1 MPTKSM
7 YARVRKAVRRGIK
20 SRYYNKKKGAV
31 KFGQIARDVA
41 ELKKAINSEK
51 KHHIRTPT
59 ITSFAQYD
67 SVSGATSGHLLQEI
81 SPQVPQGTGSNERVG
96 NQFKLTGACMEFQ
109 LTKNLPL
116 HGTCSYK
123 IMILQQRNGND
134 DLVIGDVL
142 EKNHFIGTGTIYDTH
157 SQRNQMQMR
166 NFKVVKTIWG
176 RFQQDQ
182 NDDTS
187 TDATTAVI
195 RNHTIPLRFNDLVKY
210 NAGGVTTPCVNRF
223 YVLYLAGTGELDDT
237 ESIKAASYIKYYYVD
252 N

>member
-1 MPTKSM
+1 M
-7 YARVRKAVRRGIK
+7 YTRVSRAFKRGIK
-20 SRYYNKKKGAV
+20 QRYYNKKKGAV
-31 KFGQIARDVA
+31 KFGRIAKDVA

-51 KHHIRTPT
+51 KHHIQTPT

-67 SVSGATSGHLLQEI
+67 SVSGNTSGHLFQEI
-81 SPQVPQGTGSNERVG
+81 SPAVVQGTGSNQRVG

-123 IMILQQRNGND
+123 IMILQQKNGND
-134 DLVIGDVL
+134 ALAVEDVL
-142 EKNHFIGTGTIYDTH
+142 ERNHFITNATIYDTH
-157 SQRNQMQMR
+157 SQRNQMQMG
-166 NFKVVKTIWG
+166 NMKVVKTIYG

-182 NDDTS
+182 NDDTAA
-187 TDATTAVI
+187 DATQAVI
-195 RNHTIPLRFNDLVKY
+195 RNHTVPLRFNDLVKY
-210 NAGGVTTPCVNRF
+210 NAGNSNVPVCNRF